1 MKLSMAKERLKRL
14 LKPGIKKTPFH
25 W

>member
-1 MKLSMAKERLKRL
+1 VKLSMAKERLKRL
-14 LKPGIKKTPFH
+14 LKPGIKKTPFY

>member
-1 MKLSMAKERLKRL
+1 VKLSMAKERLKRL